1 MASTYAL
8 PAGFLLPTSE
18 TPSEGWRWS
27 CRLVPKA
34 GRRYV
39 LHLSGSLHVAWAGR
53 LAAGLAARHISVVR
67 ATARR
72 GATSWTAEIEI
83 DLLEGA
89 VEPSPIDFVA
99 LMREHEYPEHPGA
112 LDLASCRVTPTRR
125 GVQVEIRGE
134 DRVGFLGGV
143 LRLFAE
149 LRLFPR
155 EMRVET
161 VGTQVRDVFLLEGA
175 AGEAPPEAIVAALRR
190 RLEARPPNGEMRP
203 AGATG
208 TPSP

>member
-1 MASTYAL
+1 MAPTSAHAL
-8 PAGFLLPTSE
+8 PAGFLLPSSE
-18 TPSEGWRWS
+18 TPVEGWRWS
-27 CRLVPKA
+27 CRLVPRA

-72 GATSWTAEIEI
+72 GATSWTAEIEL

-89 VEPSPIDFVA
+89 VEPSAIDFVA
-99 LMREHEYPEHPGA
+99 LMREHGCPEPAGPLRLGSGRA
-112 LDLASCRVTPTRR
+112 ARTRR
-125 GVQVEIRGE
+125 GVSVEIRGE

-161 VGTQVRDVFLLEGA
+161 VGGEVRDVFLLEGLG
-175 AGEAPPEAIVAALRR
+175 GEPPPEAIVAALQR
-190 RLEARPPNGEMRP
+190 RLDALRADRGSR
-203 AGATG
+203 AG
-208 TPSP
+208 